1 MWVFPQDEIGA
12 GRRIT
17 SPELAVVQDAD
28 RYRLTGQRIFLSRP
42 VTCHLT
48 MPFLS
53 EVHTRLSP
61 KASCVRVI
69 MPFVQA
75 TSVLVQAGRHRGN
88 RHCKVF
94 HIWRQVS
101 TALVQSS
108 NSAQK

>member
-28 RYRLTGQRIFLSRP
+28 RYRLTGQHIFPSCLVTWHLNEPSLSVVRTELSLKTAC
-42 VTCHLT
+42 VT
-48 MPFLS
+48 MPF
-53 EVHTRLSP
+53 
-61 KASCVRVI
+61 I
-69 MPFVQA
+69 QA
-75 TSVLVQAGRHRGN
+75 TSVVVQAGCHRGN

-94 HIWRQVS
+94 HVWGQVS
-101 TALVQSS
+101 TALVRSS